1 VVGGAGVVV
10 GRTVTAGGSSRTV
23 VVVAV
28 SAGCVVVVV
37 VAVSAGC
44 VVVVVVGATVVVVV
58 VVGGGATVVDAA
70 DSGALGAWADAMAGT
85 EVAAMAPSSTIP
97 TRRRSTEEPDAF
109 GP

>member
-1 VVGGAGVVV
+1 
-10 GRTVTAGGSSRTV
+10 
-23 VVVAV
+23 
-28 SAGCVVVVV
+28 
-37 VAVSAGC
+37 VSAGC

-85 EVAAMAPSSTIP
+85 ELAAMAPSSTIP
-97 TRRRSTEEPDAF
+97 TRRRSTEGPDAF